1 MDHPG
6 QARRCA
12 AAARC
17 RGKDA
22 DDDGSRVV
30 ADGTASTAS
39 LDCRT
44 GTGAFAVTFA
54 HRAVTYS
61 DRAVTVP
68 DPD

>member
-1 MDHPG
+1 LDHPG

-44 GTGAFAVTFA
+44 GTGAFAVT
-54 HRAVTYS
+54 Y
-61 DRAVTVP
+61 P
-68 DPD
+68 E